1 MLYTQQTH
9 NNKNDA
15 KYIGWFL
22 AVWTLFNII
31 QACTLE
37 LHSDEAYYWLYSRFL
52 DWGYFDHPPMVAL
65 FIRAGDVF
73 LHNEF
78 GLRLVNIL
86 SSTASLY
93 LLWKTAEQL
102 GASAK
107 WFILVASGMFTLH
120 IYGFITTPDGP
131 LLFFTALFFYV
142 YQRYLLKDS
151 WLQALLLG
159 IILAGLLYSKYHGI
173 LLVGFTILA
182 DVKILKR
189 GTFWLI
195 AAVALALYVPH
206 IVWQVNHNYPSVA
219 YHLADRSEK
228 SYRFDYTFFYILS
241 QMLMAGV
248 LTGWLLFYKGFAL
261 SATNSFIRVLKV
273 NFIGIILFFLF
284 TSLRGEVQPQW
295 TIIAFAVLL
304 IWLSAQLSHAAPPAW
319 LQKLAVANIVII
331 AIIRLLVV
339 AQPAPVQQVQAIKKF
354 FGYKDWAHT
363 IKQKAGDSWVV
374 MNDGFQLPAKYCY
387 YNNTLKCFSY
397 DSRYYRLT
405 QFEIWPLEDSVQNK
419 RVFYVAR
426 DPDEA
431 TTDTLTTPT
440 GKWYTG
446 WIDSLRTYQRVSITT
461 DEKKLTLAPGQ
472 SHTFNLIITNPYQ
485 YPINFSNTG
494 VKHKVDLQACF
505 FDGKQEVE
513 VQGADS
519 TFNQLQIEPGRNA
532 QYSFTVKAP
541 SKKGRYDM
549 LFSLHTAPFN
559 GNRNSGFITF
569 TVE

>member
-1 MLYTQQTH
+1 MLSI
-9 NNKNDA
+9 KNTYA
-15 KYIGWFL
+15 KNSDRYIGSFL

-52 DWGYFDHPPMVAL
+52 DWGYFDHPPIVAL
-65 FIRAGDVF
+65 FIRAGD
-73 LHNEF
+73 LLMHNEL
-78 GLRLVNIL
+78 GLRFINIF
-86 SSTASLY
+86 SSTASLF
-93 LLWKTAEQL
+93 LLWKTAERC
-102 GASAK
+102 GASAR
-107 WFILVASGMFTLH
+107 WFILVAGGMFTLH

-142 YQRYLLKDS
+142 YQRYLQKDT
-151 WLQALLLG
+151 WPQAVLLG

-182 DVKILKR
+182 DIKILKR

-195 AAVALALYVPH
+195 ALMALALYTPH
-206 IVWQVNHNYPSVA
+206 ILWQINHNYPSVA

-228 SYRFDYTFFYILS
+228 TYRFDYTFFYMLS
-241 QMLMAGV
+241 QVLMAGV
-248 LTGWLLFYKGFAL
+248 LTGWLLFYRGFAL
-261 SATNSFIRVLKV
+261 RASDNFTRVLKV
-273 NFIGIILFFLF
+273 NFIGTILFFLF

-295 TIIAFAVLL
+295 TIIAFAALL
-304 IWLSAQLSHAAPPAW
+304 TWLSAQLSVTTPPKW
-319 LQKLAVANIVII
+319 LQQLAVANIIII
-331 AIIRLLVV
+331 AVIRLLVI
-339 AQPAPVQQVQAIKKF
+339 AQPAPVKQVQAIKKF

-426 DPDEA
+426 EPDNA
-431 TTDTLTTPT
+431 TTDTISTAT

-446 WIDSLRTYQRVSITT
+446 WIDSLRTYQRVTITT
-461 DEKKLTLAPGQ
+461 NEKKLTLKPGQ
-472 SHTFNLIITNPYQ
+472 AHTFNLTITNPYQ
-485 YPINFSNTG
+485 YPISFSNTG
-494 VKHKVDLQACF
+494 IKQKVILEACF
-505 FDGKQEVE
+505 FDGKQEVD
-513 VQGADS
+513 VQVADNS
-519 TFNQLQIEPGRNA
+519 FNKLQIKPGRNA
-532 QYSFTVKAP
+532 HFAFTVKAP

-549 LFSLHTAPFN
+549 LFSLHTTPFN

-569 TVE
+569 VVE

>member
-1 MLYTQQTH
+1 MLHTQNIH
-9 NNKNDA
+9 HKKDER
-15 KYIGWFL
+15 YIGWFL
-22 AVWTLFNII
+22 AAWTLLNIL

-73 LHNEF
+73 MHNEL
-78 GLRLVNIL
+78 GLRFVNIL
-86 SSTASLY
+86 SSTASLF
-93 LLWKTAEQL
+93 LLWKTAKAI
-102 GASAK
+102 GANAK

-131 LLFFTALFFYV
+131 LLLFTALFFYI
-142 YQRYLLKDS
+142 YQRYLQQNT

-173 LLVGFTILA
+173 LLVAFTILA

-189 GTFWLI
+189 GTFWII
-195 AAVALALYVPH
+195 AAVALTLYAPH

-261 SATNSFIRVLKV
+261 PATDSFIRVLKV
-273 NFIGIILFFLF
+273 NFIGILIFFLF

-295 TIIAFAVLL
+295 TIIAFAALL
-304 IWLSAQLSHAAPPAW
+304 IWLSAQLSNINAPKW
-319 LQKLAVANIVII
+319 LQHLAVANIVII
-331 AIIRLLVV
+331 VLIRLLVI
-339 AQPAPVQQVQAIKKF
+339 AQPPIIQQVQAIKKF
-354 FGYKDWAHT
+354 FHYKDWAHI
-363 IKQKAGDSWVV
+363 IKQKAGNSWVV

-426 DPDEA
+426 DPDIA
-431 TTDTLTTPT
+431 TTDTIITAT

-446 WIDSLRTYQRVSITT
+446 WIDSLRTYQRVSITST
-461 DEKKLTLAPGQ
+461 EKKLTLAPGQ
-472 SHTFNLIITNPYQ
+472 EHTFNLTITNPYK

-494 VKHKVDLQACF
+494 IKQKVTLEACF
-505 FDGKQEVE
+505 FDGRQEVD
-513 VQGADS
+513 VQVADS
-519 TFNQLQIEPGRNA
+519 GFNKLRIEPGRTV
-532 QYSFTVKAP
+532 QYTFTIKAP
-541 SKKGRYDM
+541 SNKGKYDM
-549 LFSLHTAPFN
+549 LFSLHTTPFN